1 MLTTSL
7 GRLLL
12 FTYTPRE
19 IHATTLHGDLV
30 AYLFENCYRTKQ
42 ALSGKNFFFFFLFH
56 FPTKKYHSR
65 FIDRYCRERE
75 KVFVPAIP
83 TRQINFLLVHILY
96 IIRQVLKND

>member
-42 ALSGKNFFFFFLFH
+42 ALSGKSFFFFFC
-56 FPTKKYHSR
+56 
-65 FIDRYCRERE
+65 FISQQKNIIRDLSTDIAERE
-75 KVFVPAIP
+75 KKCSCLPYQRDKLIFYLSIS
-83 TRQINFLLVHILY
+83 Y
-96 IIRQVLKND
+96 I